1 MALETDAVRQ
11 AFRDRGVVL
20 LKGDWTNAEPKL
32 TAFLAQHGR
41 NGVPL
46 YLYYP
51 PRTGALPVVLPQL
64 LTPGTVLDALAL

>member
-1 MALETDAVRQ
+1 ME
-11 AFRDRGVVL
+11 RDEQLFAARIGDPVPGNL
-20 LKGDWTNAEPKL
+20 SLAAKGQQ
-32 TAFLAQHGR
+32 AFLAQHGR